1 MRSNRRRRTPR
12 VVTAAIGAAAL
23 VGLAACG
30 GQAAAHTHFGVSR
43 SPDAA
48 RSGHGTVKVL
58 YAGSLTNLMEKH
70 LGPAFEQATGD
81 TFQGYAGGSTELAN
95 QITGKVRR
103 GDVFVSAS
111 PKADRAA
118 GHFVRW
124 YATFATAPVVIG
136 YSPKSTYAADFRS
149 KPWYDV
155 VTEPGITVGRT
166 DPKLD
171 PKGKKTVVAVD
182 EAARKLHE
190 PALKRALSSF
200 PVFPEQTLV
209 GRLQSGQLDAG
220 FFYSI
225 EAKAIDLPA
234 VSVKPAAQQA
244 VYTVTVLR
252 GAPDERAAEDFVRY
266 LLGHRGTAT
275 LKDAAFDIVSPP
287 TLAGDRRAVPKSLAR
302 ELGSS

>member
-1 MRSNRRRRTPR
+1 MTRVRRSR
-12 VVTAAIGAAAL
+12 AAAFAVAV
-23 VGLAACG
+23 VGALALAGCG
-30 GQAAAHTHFGVSR
+30 SSGSSTATSGPP
-43 SPDAA
+43 SPAGGSSSA
-48 RSGHGTVKVL
+48 TAGHGTVKVL

-70 LGPAFEQATGD
+70 LGPAFENATGD
-81 TFQGYAGGSTELAN
+81 TFQGYAAGSTALAK

-111 PKADRAA
+111 PKADHAA

-136 YSPKSTYAADFRS
+136 YNPKSRYAADFKA

-155 VTEPGITVGRT
+155 VTEPGVTVGRT

-171 PKGKKTVVAVD
+171 PKGKKTVAAVD
-182 EAARKLHE
+182 EAARKLHR

-209 GRLQSGQLDAG
+209 GRLQSGQIDAG

-225 EAKAIDLPA
+225 EAKAIGLPT
-234 VSVKPAAQQA
+234 VSVKPASQRA
-244 VYTVTVLR
+244 VYTVTVLS
-252 GAPDERAAEDFVRY
+252 GAPDKAGAKAFVRY
-266 LLGHRGTAT
+266 LLGRNGTAM
-275 LKDAAFDIVSPP
+275 LKTAAFHVLSPP
-287 TLAGDRRAVPKSLAR
+287 TLAGDRSAVPKSLAR